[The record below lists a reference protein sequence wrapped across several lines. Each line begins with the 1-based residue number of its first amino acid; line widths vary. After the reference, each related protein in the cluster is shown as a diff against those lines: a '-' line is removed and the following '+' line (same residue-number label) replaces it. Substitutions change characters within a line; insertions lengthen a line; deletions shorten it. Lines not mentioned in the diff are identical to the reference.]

1 MSSDQYSID
10 SHKLMYHPRRVSQWL
25 DANNEWSKIKEIYPL
40 YVEISPMGAC
50 NHRCTFCSVDYLSH
64 DTGKQKIDVLKER
77 IKEMKKLGVKS
88 IMFAGEG
95 EPSLW
100 KPLPGLLDICGQIGI
115 DTSMTTNMV
124 PFTDK
129 NTESFVKNC
138 SWIKASINAGTDKDY
153 AQIHQTKKEDF
164 KKVLRNFEKCVAIKK
179 QQQYKCVLGG
189 QMLLLP
195 ENKDSAVS
203 LARELRDI
211 GADYL
216 VIKPY
221 TQNKHGISREH
232 EGLQYNDTLELE
244 KLLKNFETDTFKVVF
259 RAHAMNKLKDE
270 KLPYK
275 TCYSTPNFWAYI
287 MADGGVYTCQTFAG
301 DERFCVGNINEQSF
315 KDIWESDK
323 RKSQLNFM
331 LNELDISE
339 CRKNCR
345 MDEVNRYLWSLKNP
359 DPHVNFI

>member
-1 MSSDQYSID
+1 MSDKYSID
-10 SHKLMYHPRRVSQWL
+10 SHKLMYHPERVAQWF
-25 DANNEWSKIKEIYPL
+25 DANNHWDKIKDVYPIYI
-40 YVEISPMGAC
+40 EISPMGAC

-64 DTGKQKIDVLKER
+64 DTGKQKYDILEQR
-77 IKEMKKLGVKS
+77 IQEMGKIGVKS

-100 KPLPGLLDICGQIGI
+100 KPLPDLLDVCTRSGI

-129 NTESFVKNC
+129 NRERFVKSC
-138 SWIKASINAGTDKDY
+138 KWIKASINAGTEEDY
-153 AQIHQTKKEDF
+153 EKVHQTKKEEF
-164 KKVLRNFEKCVAIKK
+164 RQVLSNFEKCLNIRD
-179 QQQYKCVLGG
+179 QQGYNCTLGG

-195 ENKDSAVS
+195 ENKNGATK
-203 LARELRDI
+203 LAKELRDI

-221 TQNKHGISREH
+221 TQSQYGISREY
-232 EGLQYNDTLELE
+232 EGLMYDDMLELE
-244 KLLKNFETDTFKVVF
+244 STLKEYETDTFKVVF
-259 RAHAMNKLKDE
+259 RAHAMNKLKDA
-270 KLPYK
+270 KLPYN

-301 DERFCVGNINEQSF
+301 DERFSVGNINEASFQEIWQS
-315 KDIWESDK
+315 EE
-323 RKSQLNFM
+323 RKNQLTFM
-331 LNELDISE
+331 LNDLNISE
-339 CRKNCR
+339 CRQNCR

-359 DPHVNFI
+359 NPHVNFI

>member
-1 MSSDQYSID
+1 MTDKYSID
-10 SHKLMYHPRRVSQWL
+10 SHKLMYHPERVTQWL
-25 DANNEWSKIKEIYPL
+25 QASNQWERIKEIYPI
-40 YVEISPMGAC
+40 YMEISPMGAC

-64 DTGKQKIDVLKER
+64 DTGKQKYDILEQR
-77 IKEMKKLGVKS
+77 IREMGQLGVKS

-100 KPLPGLLDICGQIGI
+100 KPLPDLLDVCIESDI

-129 NTESFVKNC
+129 NSERFVKNC
-138 SWIKASINAGTDKDY
+138 KWIKASINAGTAVDY
-153 AQIHQTKKEDF
+153 EKVHQTKKEEF
-164 KKVLRNFEKCVAIKK
+164 KKVLENFENCVTIREK
-179 QQQYKCVLGG
+179 QKYNCTLGG

-195 ENKDSAVS
+195 ENRKGATS
-203 LARELRDI
+203 LAKELRDI

-221 TQNKHGISREH
+221 TQNKHGISREY
-232 EGLQYNDTLELE
+232 EGLQYDAMLELE
-244 KLLKNFETDTFKVVF
+244 NSLKEYETDSFKVIF

-270 KLPYK
+270 KLPYT
-275 TCYSTPNFWAYI
+275 TCYSTPNFWGYI

-301 DERFCVGNINEQSF
+301 DERFCVGNINEQNF
-315 KDIWESDK
+315 KDIWESEA
-323 RKSQLNFM
+323 RKKQLDFM
-331 LNELDISE
+331 LNDLDIAE

-345 MDEVNRYLWSLKNP
+345 MDEVNRYLWRLKKPN
-359 DPHVNFI
+359 PHVNFI